1 MRNTLL
7 LASGLLLPALATA
20 QATNYPNGST
30 VANFTVTDVDGN
42 SHDLYAYNAAGK
54 YVLLDFFF
62 YNCGP
67 CQVNAPALGEFYQT
81 YGCNSADVIVLSV
94 NWGED
99 TDAQVAAFGEDF
111 GGSFAHPPAIGSGGS
126 NEVDA
131 AFGISAYPTF
141 TLIGPDH
148 VMINNDIWPLSN
160 GAQTIAAAFPPGAIQ
175 VADCAVGVHERFTS
189 TSLQVS
195 PVPSSGELNLDLG
208 LTTSGQLSLQVND
221 LLGRTVHQA
230 GLGRLAAGLQR
241 RTLDL
246 SGLSEGQYLLS
257 LMDERG
263 TLTTERIVIAR

>member
-7 LASGLLLPALATA
+7 LTTGLLLPALATA

-30 VANFTVTDVDGN
+30 VDNFTVTDVDGN
-42 SHDLYAYNAAGK
+42 SHDLYAYHAAGK

-67 CQVNAPALGEFYQT
+67 CQANAPALGEFYQT

-160 GAQTIAAAFPPGAIQ
+160 GAQTIADAFPAGAIA
-175 VADCAVGVHERFTS
+175 VADCAVGVPERFTT

-195 PVPSSGELNLDLG
+195 PVPSTGELNVDLG
-208 LTTSGQLSLQVND
+208 LAAGDQLTLQVND
-221 LLGRTVHQA
+221 LLGRTVHQTV
-230 GLGRLAAGLQR
+230 LGRMAAGLQR

-246 SGLSEGQYLLS
+246 ADLSEGQYILNVL
-257 LMDERG
+257 DDRG
-263 TLTTERIVIAR
+263 TVNTARFVIAH

>member
-1 MRNTLL
+1 MRNSLL
-7 LASGLLLPALATA
+7 LASSLLIPALTTA
-20 QATNYPNGST
+20 QATNYPNGS
-30 VANFTVTDVDGN
+30 VVDNFTVTDVDGN
-42 SHDLYAYNAAGK
+42 SHDLYAYHAQGK

-67 CQVNAPALGEFYQT
+67 CQANAPALGEFYQT

-99 TDAQVAAFGEDF
+99 SDAQVAAFGEDF

-148 VMINNDIWPLSN
+148 VMIDNDIWPLSN
-160 GAQTIAAAFPPGAIQ
+160 GAQSLADAFPAGAIE
-175 VADCAVGVHERFTS
+175 VADCAVGVPERFRT
-189 TSLQVS
+189 TTVQVS
-195 PVPSSGELNLDLG
+195 PVPSSGELNVDLG
-208 LTTSGQLSLQVND
+208 LATSAQLTVQVND
-221 LLGRTVHQA
+221 LLGRTVHHA
-230 GLGRLAAGLQR
+230 VLGRLSAGLQR

-246 SGLSEGQYLLS
+246 SGLSEGQYILNLL
-257 LMDERG
+257 DDRG
-263 TLTTERIVIAR
+263 TVTTARFVIAR

>member
-1 MRNTLL
+1 MRNSLL
-7 LASGLLLPALATA
+7 LASSLLIPALASA
-20 QATNYPNGST
+20 QATNYPNGS
-30 VANFTVTDVDGN
+30 VVDNFTVTDVDGN
-42 SHDLYAYNAAGK
+42 PHDLYAYHAQGK

-67 CQVNAPALGEFYQT
+67 CQANAPALGEFYQT

-99 TDAQVAAFGEDF
+99 SDAQVAAFGEDF

-160 GAQTIAAAFPPGAIQ
+160 GAQTIADAFPAGAIE
-175 VADCAVGVHERFTS
+175 VADCAVGVPERFTT

-195 PVPSSGELNLDLG
+195 PVPSTGELNLDLG
-208 LTTSGQLSLQVND
+208 LAASSQLSVQVND
-221 LLGRTVHQA
+221 LLGRNVHRS

-241 RTLDL
+241 RSLDL
-246 SGLSEGQYLLS
+246 SALPEGQYLLS

-263 TLTTERIVIAR
+263 TLTTQRIVIAR